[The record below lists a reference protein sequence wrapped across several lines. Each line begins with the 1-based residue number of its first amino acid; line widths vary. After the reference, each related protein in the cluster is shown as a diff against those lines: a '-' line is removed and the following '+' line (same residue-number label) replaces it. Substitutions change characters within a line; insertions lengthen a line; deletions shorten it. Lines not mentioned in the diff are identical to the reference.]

1 MQRALREGM
10 GLVLEGSHMMPG
22 VLGQAETDSSLL
34 CVLDVPDRDMLLD
47 RALSEAH
54 VHRRLSDEQLA
65 RLLQLQEDLVERAR
79 ALGVPVVMNDRL
91 EDALDRLVAL
101 ATEPA
106 TPLP

>member
-1 MQRALREGM
+1 
-10 GLVLEGSHMMPG
+10 MMPG
-22 VLGQAETDSSLL
+22 VLGPAETSASFL
-34 CVLDVPDRDMLLD
+34 CVLDVPDRDVLLD

-65 RLLQLQEDLVERAR
+65 RLLQLQVDLVNRAR
-79 ALGVPVVMNDRL
+79 ARDVPVVMNDRL

-101 ATEPA
+101 ATEPS